1 MVNPIMAGI
10 GLLVL
15 LFLVRK
21 SLAKRQALLGETDA
35 SWLPALEAPPIKI
48 DDLMPATYGAPSQ
61 GEIHAAEKKALQAR
75 VEEIALNRPSDV
87 AAQLRGWLATDA

>member
-48 DDLMPATYGAPSQ
+48 DELMPAAYGGPSQ
-61 GEIHAAEKKALQAR
+61 GEIARGREEGAAGPR
-75 VEEIALNRPSDV
+75 RGDRPDS
-87 AAQLRGWLATDA
+87 ALRGRCAAARLARD

>member
-48 DDLMPATYGAPSQ
+48 DELMPATYNAPSQ
-61 GEIHAAEKKALQAR
+61 GEIHAAEKKALQGR
-75 VEEIALNRPSDV
+75 VEEIAQNRPSDV

>member
-1 MVNPIMAGI
+1 
-10 GLLVL
+10 VL

-48 DDLMPATYGAPSQ
+48 DELMPASYNAPSQ
-61 GEIHAAEKKALQAR
+61 GEIHAAEKKALQGR
-75 VEEIALNRPSDV
+75 VEEIAMNRPSDV